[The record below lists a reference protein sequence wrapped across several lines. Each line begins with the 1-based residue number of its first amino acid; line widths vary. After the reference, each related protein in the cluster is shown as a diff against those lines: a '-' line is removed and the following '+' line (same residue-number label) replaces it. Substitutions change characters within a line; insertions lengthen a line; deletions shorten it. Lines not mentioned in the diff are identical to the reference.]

1 MMVRSIVRGGVGLC
15 GAGAL
20 VLALG
25 FLTRPEVAAA
35 RLGLQPDGPLGLST
49 LRGDMSGLF
58 ALIGAFSLAAAVRRR
73 GDYLAAPVFILS
85 IILLGRGLS
94 ALIDG
99 SGAAALEL
107 IAVEIVMLGVLLAG
121 MKTLPRPVRA

>member
-1 MMVRSIVRGGVGLC
+1 MVGNIVRGAVGLC

-20 VLALG
+20 MLALG
-25 FLTRPEVAAA
+25 FLARPEMAAA

-73 GDYLAAPVFILS
+73 ADYLAAPTFILAV
-85 IILLGRGLS
+85 ILIGRGLS

-99 SGAAALEL
+99 SGPVAIEL
-107 IAVEIVMLGVLLAG
+107 IGVEVVMLGVLVLG
-121 MKTLPRPVRA
+121 LRILPRPVKA